1 MQTKL
6 KEIVTLTIVVLL
18 FTNVFSKKLPNII
31 IINADDIGYGD
42 VGCYGATKVQT
53 PNIDRLA
60 KEGRR
65 FIDAHSASSVCT
77 PSRFALITGVYPHR
91 KKMSGPVNHTSG
103 LIIPTETATVASV
116 MKKAGYATAC
126 IGKWHLGFGENQPDW
141 NGELKPGPNELG
153 FDYYYGVPIVNSLP
167 PFVYVENHHVVGL
180 VPEDPFVLGQ
190 MPVTRS
196 FPEKGVSKA
205 IGGAIAAH
213 KRYDDEQ
220 VGTTLAGKAL
230 DWIKAKKDNPFF
242 LYFATTNIHHPFTPA
257 PRFKGTSQAGIYG
270 DFIHELDWIVGQ
282 VLNTLEEQ
290 GLTDNTLIFFT
301 SDNGGMVNLGG
312 QAAVKL
318 GHKMN
323 GGLLGFKF
331 DAWEGGHRVPF
342 IAKWPGKIKAN
353 TVSKQLVSNVDFL
366 ATFLELT
373 SQDDAVLANKN
384 SISFLPAL
392 LKNPT
397 QPIREEL
404 VVSPAGGNHMAVRKG
419 KWLYIGAKGNGG
431 FTNNV
436 AGKHL
441 FGGPAAVH
449 FIGHH
454 NSDMKDGEYLDDAP
468 TAQLYDMEKDMYQTQ
483 NVVRQYPKVAEEM
496 SLLLAKYKSQ
506 RGKGIL

>member
-1 MQTKL
+1 MQIKL
-6 KEIVTLTIVVLL
+6 KEIVTLPLIILL
-18 FTNVFSKKLPNII
+18 FSNVFSKKLPNII

-60 KEGRR
+60 KEGKK
-65 FIDAHSASSVCT
+65 FTDAHSASSVCT
-77 PSRFALITGVYPHR
+77 PSRFALLTGVYPHR
-91 KKMSGPVNHTSG
+91 RKPSGPVNHKSG

-126 IGKWHLGFGENQPDW
+126 IGKWHLGFGESQPDW

-180 VPEDPFVLGQ
+180 VPDDPFVLGETP
-190 MPVTRS
+190 MTRP
-196 FPEKGVSKA
+196 FPEKGIMKA
-205 IGGAIAAH
+205 IGGAVAAH
-213 KRYDDEQ
+213 KQYDDEQ
-220 VGTTLAGKAL
+220 VGTTLATKAL
-230 DWIKAKKDNPFF
+230 DWIKKKKDNPFF

-270 DFIHELDWIVGQ
+270 DFIHELDWIVGE
-282 VLNTLEEQ
+282 VLRTLDEQ

-353 TVSKQLVSNVDFL
+353 TVSKQLVCNVDFL

-373 SQDDAVLANKN
+373 HQDDDVLAEKN

-397 QPIREEL
+397 KPIREEL
-404 VVSPAGGNHMAVRKG
+404 IISPAGGNHMAIRKG
-419 KWLYIGAKGNGG
+419 KWLYIHAKGNGG
-431 FTNNV
+431 FTNNIP
-436 AGKHL
+436 GKHL

-454 NSDMKDGEYLDDAP
+454 NSDMKDGEFLPNAP
-468 TAQLYDMEKDMYQTQ
+468 STQLYDMEKDMYQTQ
-483 NVVRQYPKVAEEM
+483 NVVRQYPKVAEEL
-496 SLLLAKYKSQ
+496 SILLNKHKNQ